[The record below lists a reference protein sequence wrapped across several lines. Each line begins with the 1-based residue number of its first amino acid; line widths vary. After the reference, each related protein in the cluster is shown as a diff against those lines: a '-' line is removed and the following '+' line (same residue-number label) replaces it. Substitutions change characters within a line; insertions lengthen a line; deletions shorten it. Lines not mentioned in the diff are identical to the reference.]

1 MAKRD
6 YYEIL
11 GVSKSASKDE
21 IKKAYRKLA
30 HKYHPDKSPGDQ
42 ASEEKFKEA
51 SEAYEVLGDQERR
64 AQYDRFGHAAP
75 GMGGGGG
82 NPFEGSGFGDIFGD
96 VFSEFFGG
104 GGGAGGG
111 RGRSTSRGER
121 GSDLSYNMELTFE
134 QAAFGYST
142 ELVIPRLD
150 ECGQCGGSGAKS
162 AKDVDVCSVCG
173 GTGTQR
179 IQQGFFSVATTCSN
193 CRGTGKIVRNPCP
206 HCHGRGRVNVRKK
219 LKVSIPAGVDSGARV
234 KLTGEGE
241 AGLNGGPRG
250 DLYLII
256 RVLEHSIFQ
265 REGYDVHCEVPIS
278 ITQAALGSEIEV
290 PTLDGR
296 ARVTVQPGTQN
307 RQVFRLRAKGIQ
319 RLQSTARGDL
329 YVHILVE
336 IPTNLNRRQKE
347 LLEEFGA
354 ISGEE
359 STPMKKSFMEK
370 IKSLLS

>member
-11 GVSKSASKDE
+11 GVNRSASKEE

-30 HKYHPDKSPGDQ
+30 QRYHPDKNPGDK
-42 ASEEKFKEA
+42 AAEETFKEC
-51 SEAYEVLGDQERR
+51 SEAYEVLSDVERR
-64 AQYDRFGHAAP
+64 NRYDQYGHAAEQ
-75 GMGGGGG
+75 MGQGGG

-104 GGGAGGG
+104 GSGG
-111 RGRSTSRGER
+111 RRQSRGER
-121 GSDLSYNMELTFE
+121 GADLTYKMELTFE
-134 QAAFGYST
+134 QAVFGYST

-162 AKDVDVCSVCG
+162 AKDIEVCTVCQG
-173 GTGTQR
+173 SGQQR
-179 IQQGFFSVATTCSN
+179 IQQGFFSVATVCSN
-193 CRGTGKIVRNPCP
+193 CRGTGKIVRNPCG

-241 AGLNGGPRG
+241 AGTGGGSRG

-256 RVLEHSIFQ
+256 RVIEHSIFE
-265 REGYDVHCEVPIS
+265 RDGYDIYCRVPIS

-290 PTLDGR
+290 PTLEGR
-296 ARVTVQPGTQN
+296 SRLTLQPGTQN
-307 RQVFRLRAKGIQ
+307 DQIFRLRAKGIQ
-319 RLQSTARGDL
+319 RLQGNSRGDL
-329 YVHILVE
+329 YVKIIVE
-336 IPTNLNRRQKE
+336 VPTNLSKRQKE
-347 LLEEFGA
+347 LLEEFQS
-354 ISGEE
+354 ISKED
-359 STPMKKSFMEK
+359 STPMKKGFMDK
-370 IKSLLS
+370 LKDLLT